1 MSSKAAPDTI
11 LPIVQ
16 WRCRLQSP
24 RSLAFMSCMFC
35 SSLYLHQMLPNTACN
50 CLLHMNLPIV
60 QLLCMYMH
68 FYLFVS
74 ISCFDFL
81 SVIFFF
87 IYVYIHTHNTYAYL
101 FIYIYI
107 YIYIYISL
115 YICTLYIFI
124 ICLYMYIIF
133 SHIHVTF
140 SFRTPP
146 SLGLK
151 HRCRHKIC
159 IQTYIAGSLFRCI
172 KSVLGANCF

>member
-1 MSSKAAPDTI
+1 MSLKAAPDTI

-74 ISCFDFL
+74 RSCFDFL

-87 IYVYIHTHNTYAYL
+87 IYVYIYTHIYL
-101 FIYIYI
+101 CISIHLYIYI
-107 YIYIYISL
+107 YIAIHMYFIYL
-115 YICTLYIFI
+115 Y

>member
-1 MSSKAAPDTI
+1 
-11 LPIVQ
+11 
-16 WRCRLQSP
+16 
-24 RSLAFMSCMFC
+24 
-35 SSLYLHQMLPNTACN
+35 
-50 CLLHMNLPIV
+50 
-60 QLLCMYMH
+60 MH
-68 FYLFVS
+68 
-74 ISCFDFL
+74 
-81 SVIFFF
+81 
-87 IYVYIHTHNTYAYL
+87 IYS

-107 YIYIYISL
+107 AIHMYFIYL
-115 YICTLYIFI
+115 Y